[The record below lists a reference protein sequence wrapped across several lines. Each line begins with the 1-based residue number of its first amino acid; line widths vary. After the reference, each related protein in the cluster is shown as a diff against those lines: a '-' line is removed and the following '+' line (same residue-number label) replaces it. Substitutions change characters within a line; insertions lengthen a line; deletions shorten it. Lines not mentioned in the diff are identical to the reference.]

1 MDAPLTLHEAF
12 AAVPDPRSR
21 HGRRYPLTA
30 VLNLLSVALLA
41 GMKSLEAVAQFGR
54 DHGQALAWALGFRSG
69 RTPCKATLSNLL
81 RRLDSA
87 AYERALARWV
97 QARCPDLGD
106 TLALDGKTLRGSA
119 TYAVPGAH
127 LLSAYAPRVA
137 AVVGQVRVD
146 GKTNEH
152 KAALGL
158 LGVLPLEGKVVTG
171 DAAFCQR
178 DFCEAVLAGGGDY
191 LLAVKDNQPRLHH
204 DIACMFHESVAFPPL
219 PAAALGG

>member
-1 MDAPLTLHEAF
+1 MDAPLTLQEAF

-30 VLNLLSVALLA
+30 ALNLLAVALLA

-54 DHGQALAWALGFRSG
+54 DHGQALAHALGFRSG

-81 RRLDSA
+81 RRLDVG
-87 AYERALARWV
+87 AYERALACWV
-97 QARCPDLGD
+97 RARCPDLGD
-106 TLALDGKTLRGSA
+106 ALALDGKTLRGSA
-119 TYAVPGAH
+119 TYEVPGVH

-152 KAALGL
+152 KAALEF
-158 LGVLPLEGKVVTG
+158 LGVLPLRGKVVTG
-171 DAAFCQR
+171 DAMFCQR
-178 DFCEAVLAGGGDY
+178 DFCAKVIEQGGDY
-191 LLAVKDNQPRLHH
+191 VLTVKENQPTMMLH
-204 DIACMFHESVAFPPL
+204 IASMFGESSAFSPL